1 MQDFFTNLKAYLP
14 KELNWE
20 TVLWFLALSA
30 AGSLV
35 LGLFGRLV
43 LGKRS
48 SLNHAVSSAM
58 GILLIYAITVVIYT
72 FNPANLSRFLTP
84 LPYVRFDGDVMH
96 LFSFQT
102 ASFDLICYQVL
113 SMLILAFL
121 VNLLDTL
128 IPKGNGVISW
138 YLYRFL
144 TMVLAM
150 ALHFVINLLVS
161 HFLPGVLLAYAPG
174 ILLGILIGCL
184 VLGIV
189 KIILGLMITVT
200 NPILGGIYAF
210 FFSNIVG
217 KQISKAFVTTVLL
230 TVLVYVIE
238 HFGYM
243 AIAIA
248 SAVLPVY
255 LPLILAF
262 LVLWYLLGHIL

>member
-1 MQDFFTNLKAYLP
+1 MQDFFTNLQAYLP
-14 KELNWE
+14 HDLDWE

-58 GILLIYAITVVIYT
+58 GILFIYALTVVIYT
-72 FNPANLSRFLTP
+72 FNPGNLSRFLTP
-84 LPYVRFDGDVMH
+84 LPYVRFEGEVMY

-121 VNLLDTL
+121 VNLLDTF
-128 IPKGNGVISW
+128 IPKGNGLISW
-138 YLYRFL
+138 YLYRLL

-150 ALHFVINLLVS
+150 ALHFVMNLLVTT
-161 HFLPGVLLAYAPG
+161 FLPGVLFTYAPG
-174 ILLGILIGCL
+174 ILLGILVGCL
-184 VLGIV
+184 ILGIV
-189 KIILGLMITVT
+189 KIILGLMITIT

-217 KQISKAFVTTVLL
+217 KQISKAVVTTALL
-230 TVLVYVIE
+230 TALVYVIE

-248 SAVLPVY
+248 GAVLPVY
-255 LPLILAF
+255 IPLILAF